1 MMYLKVETEMRTQFM
16 LRIQCNKSQILKEDD
31 MVDLDLIKIAESFN
45 KWLTETAEQYGI
57 DKDDLQEII
66 KSFIS

>member
-1 MMYLKVETEMRTQFM
+1 
-16 LRIQCNKSQILKEDD
+16 

-45 KWLTETAEQYGI
+45 KWLTETAKQYGI

>member
-1 MMYLKVETEMRTQFM
+1 
-16 LRIQCNKSQILKEDD
+16 

-45 KWLTETAEQYGI
+45 EWLTETAEQYGI
-57 DKDDLQEII
+57 GKDDLQEII